1 MKTIEE
7 KINYYKESLDLFDDG
22 MDKYKFLIDQ
32 AKNAKNFPEE
42 YRNES
47 FKISGCQAQVW
58 LVPQLKENKLSFYYD
73 SDAFISKG
81 MVTIL
86 CDIYGDRNPSEIK
99 NSDFNMLNT
108 LELDTL
114 LTPGRRNGVYSML
127 EKIKEYANSYVKKK

>member
-1 MKTIEE
+1 MKTIKE
-7 KINYYKESLDLFDDG
+7 KINYYKESLDIFDDG
-22 MDKYKFLIDQ
+22 MDKYKFLIEQ

-42 YRNES
+42 YRNDS
-47 FKISGCQAQVW
+47 FKVSGCQAQVW
-58 LVPQLKENKLSFYYD
+58 LVPKLKDNKLSFFYD

-86 CDIYGDRNPSEIK
+86 CDIYGDREPSEIK
-99 NSDFNMLNT
+99 NSDFDMLNI

-127 EKIKEYANSYVKKK
+127 GKIKEYANSYS

>member
-42 YRNES
+42 YRNDS
-47 FKISGCQAQVW
+47 FKVSGCQAQVW

-86 CDIYGDRNPSEIK
+86 CDIYGDRSPSEIK
-99 NSDFNMLNT
+99 ESDFKMLNI

-127 EKIKEYANSYVKKK
+127 EKIKEYANSYQ

>member
-127 EKIKEYANSYVKKK
+127 EKIKEYANSYV

>member
-32 AKNAKNFPEE
+32 AKNAKDFPEE
-42 YRNES
+42 YRNDS
-47 FKISGCQAQVW
+47 FKVSGCQAQVW

-73 SDAFISKG
+73 SAAFISKG

-99 NSDFNMLNT
+99 NSDFSMLNT

-127 EKIKEYANSYVKKK
+127 EKIKEYANSYLK

>member
-22 MDKYKFLIDQ
+22 MDKNKFLIDK
-32 AKNAKNFPEE
+32 AKNAKDFPEE

-47 FKISGCQAQVW
+47 FKVSGCQAQVW

-86 CDIYGDRNPSEIK
+86 CDIYGDRSPSEIK
-99 NSDFNMLNT
+99 ESNFKMLDI

-127 EKIKEYANSYVKKK
+127 EKIKEYANSYT

>member
-1 MKTIEE
+1 MTIEE
-7 KINYYKESLDLFDDG
+7 KIRFYKESLDLFDDG
-22 MDKYKFLIDQ
+22 MEKYKFLIDQ

-42 YRNES
+42 YRNET
-47 FKISGCQAQVW
+47 FKVSGCQAQVW
-58 LVPQLKENKLSFYYD
+58 LVPINYDKKLSFYYD

-86 CDIYGDRNPSEIK
+86 CDIYGDRDPKEIQSS
-99 NSDFNMLNT
+99 NFDLLNI

-127 EKIKEYANSYVKKK
+127 EKIKEYANAFTNK

>member
-32 AKNAKNFPEE
+32 AKNAKDFPEE

-47 FKISGCQAQVW
+47 FKVSGCQAQVW

-86 CDIYGDRNPSEIK
+86 CDIYGDRYPSEIK
-99 NSDFNMLNT
+99 NSDFSMLNT

-127 EKIKEYANSYVKKK
+127 EKIKEYANSYV

>member
-1 MKTIEE
+1 MKSIEE

-22 MDKYKFLIDQ
+22 MEKYEFLIDQ

-42 YRNES
+42 FRNET
-47 FKISGCQAQVW
+47 FKVSGCQAQVW
-58 LVPQLKENKLSFYYD
+58 LVPKLNQNLLSFYYD

-86 CDIYGDRNPSEIK
+86 CDIYGDRTPLEIK
-99 NSDFNMLNT
+99 KSDLSLLNI

-127 EKIKEYANSYVKKK
+127 EKIKEYADAYSK

>member
-42 YRNES
+42 YRNDS
-47 FKISGCQAQVW
+47 FKVSGCQAQVW

-99 NSDFNMLNT
+99 NSDFSLLNT

-127 EKIKEYANSYVKKK
+127 EKIKEYANSYV